1 MANPM
6 KNLEQCWTD
15 TWIAFELSPPPNL
28 LLDLLRSYSE
38 PHRFYHTLQHLG
50 ECLELLDEVAPL
62 AVRLPEI
69 QLALWFHDAIYDPQ
83 RQDNEKLS
91 ANWAIESLST
101 IDSTI
106 AQRVHDLVLVTK
118 HHRVLHDTD
127 AQLLVDVDLAILGAE
142 EGRFAEYD
150 RQIRQEYHWVSEK
163 DFRVGRSQILRS
175 FLERPA
181 IYGTP
186 WLADQLELKAR
197 RNLEN
202 SLSRKSRWLE
212 TWQ

>member
-1 MANPM
+1 M
-6 KNLEQCWTD
+6 KNLEQRWND
-15 TWIAFELSPPPNL
+15 TWSALELLPPPNL
-28 LLDLLRSYSE
+28 LIALMQSYSE

-50 ECLELLDEVAPL
+50 ECLELLDAVAPL
-62 AVRLPEI
+62 AARLPEI

-83 RQDNEKLS
+83 RQDNEDRS
-91 ANWAIESLST
+91 ATWAIESLST
-101 IDSTI
+101 LDSTI

-127 AQLLVDVDLAILGAE
+127 AQLLVDVDLAILGADE
-142 EGRFAEYD
+142 ERFAEYD
-150 RQIRQEYHWVSEK
+150 RQIRQEYHWVSAE
-163 DFRVGRSQILRS
+163 DFRVGRSQILKS

-202 SLSRKSRWLE
+202 SLS
-212 TWQ
+212 QQ